1 MVIKCSFEDTVTN
14 RLNSLT
20 QLIAETRNYYPFCEI
35 ISVTKTQIEQIL
47 AFQMKNAQFLLFF
60 GSRNVAV
67 SN

>member
-1 MVIKCSFEDTVTN
+1 MVIKCSFQGTVTN

-20 QLIAETRNYYPFCEI
+20 QLIAETRNYCPFCEI

-60 GSRNVAV
+60 GLHNVAV
-67 SN
+67 SS